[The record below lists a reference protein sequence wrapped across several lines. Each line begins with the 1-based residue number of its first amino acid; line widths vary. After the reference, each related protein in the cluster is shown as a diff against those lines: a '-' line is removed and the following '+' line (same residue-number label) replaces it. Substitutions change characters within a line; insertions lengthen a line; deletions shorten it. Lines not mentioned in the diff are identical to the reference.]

1 LRRKTGYKK
10 VGNGMDKYCIHTYK
24 KVGSPICPLCGAVT
38 HAYNWPRVIKEHI
51 QWVKDNPDHEYE
63 YWSI

>member
-1 LRRKTGYKK
+1 
-10 VGNGMDKYCIHTYK
+10 MDKYCIHTYK

-38 HAYNWPRVIKEHI
+38 HEYNWPRVIKDHI